1 MLLHHY
7 RFIADDSLIDTVS
20 LSAQLERD
28 DSPVAAVRDTLD
40 DLRRR
45 LDERFRSGADIRD
58 LVFGRAWC
66 IDQLLALLWQRFEWP
81 GDGVALI
88 AVGGYGRG
96 ELHPN
101 SDIDLMVLLEH
112 NDDSPCRGPLSE
124 FITLLWDIGLEIGHS
139 VRSLDD
145 CEREARDD
153 VTVITNL
160 LETRTLA
167 GPERL
172 LEEMRRRLSRERMW
186 DSDVFYRAKLEE
198 QRSRYRRF
206 NDSEYHLEPNVKS
219 SPGGLRDIQTVGWIA
234 KRHFGA
240 DLIEEL
246 VARGF
251 MTDSDLRIASQS
263 RAFLWQV
270 RYALHMITGR
280 AEDRLL
286 FDNQRAIAALFGYR
300 DTHER
305 LGVEEFMRRYY
316 RVVTALAELN
326 DMLMQ
331 HFDENILQGDEAPAI
346 TPLNDRFEIHGRYL
360 RIRSANVFKR
370 RPSALIEM
378 FVLLA
383 QHPDIEGVRAETIR
397 AIRDHRHLIDNSFRA
412 DLRNRSL
419 FMELLRSGGQVAR
432 ELGRMA
438 RYGILGKY
446 LPRFGHIIGLMQ
458 HDLFHI
464 YTVDAHTLRVLAAIE
479 QFRTPGG
486 REAYPLCA
494 ALIGRLPKLELLW
507 IAGLYHDIAK
517 GRGGDHSLLGARDV
531 QSFCTRH
538 GLPRRDTQLVS
549 WLIEHHLLMSTTAQ
563 KRDISDPEVI
573 REFAGVMQDEVHLDY
588 LYLLTVADINA
599 TNPTLWNSWRA
610 ALLRQLHNETRRVL
624 RRGLENPLHRSERIE
639 ETRDEAR
646 ALINCMGGD
655 CRPVETLWQ
664 TLGDDYFLQYSA
676 SEIVWHTRG
685 ILEAGSDSVPLVL
698 ISAPTAEMTDGGT
711 KVFVHTRSANN
722 LFAATAAAI
731 DQLGLSI
738 HDARIATSS
747 HDWTLNTFILLDE
760 DGSAIRDP
768 GRLGEIRQHL
778 VEELDDPD
786 DYPRIVR
793 RHTSRQLR
801 HFRVP
806 TRVLIEQD
814 DANGRTVLELIAAD
828 RPGLLARVGQ
838 IFMRFDIAL
847 SMARIATLGER
858 VEDVFF
864 ITDTEGMP
872 LVDPALQHALRD
884 ELCAVLNAEAGVTRQ
899 QDA

>member
-7 RFIADDSLIDTVS
+7 RFTPDTT
-20 LSAQLERD
+20 LLDTRELAARLEREA
-28 DSPVAAVRDTLD
+28 SPVAAARTLLEETRAELD
-40 DLRRR
+40 RRF
-45 LDERFRSGADIRD
+45 ERGADIRD
-58 LVFGRAWC
+58 LVYGRAWC
-66 IDQLLALLWQRFEWP
+66 MDQLLALLWHRFDW
-81 GDGVALI
+81 GDGAIALI

-96 ELHPN
+96 ELHPH
-101 SDIDLMVLLEH
+101 SDIDLMLLFEGE
-112 NDDSPCRGPLSE
+112 DDTPWRESMTA
-124 FITLLWDIGLEIGHS
+124 FVTLLWDIGLEIGHS
-139 VRSLDD
+139 VRSLGD
-145 CEREARDD
+145 CEREAQDD
-153 VTVITNL
+153 VTVMTNL
-160 LETRTLA
+160 LETRLLA
-167 GPERL
+167 GPERIL
-172 LEEMRRRLSRERMW
+172 DRMRERLSVERMW
-186 DSDVFYRAKLEE
+186 GSDTFYRAKLQE
-198 QRSRYRRF
+198 QQRRYRRF
-206 NDSEYHLEPNVKS
+206 NHSEYHLEPNIKS
-219 SPGGLRDIQTVGWIA
+219 SPGGLRDIQTVSWIA
-234 KRHFGA
+234 RRHFA
-240 DLIEEL
+240 MRPIDEL

-270 RYALHMITGR
+270 RYALHMIAGR

-286 FDNQRAIAALFGYR
+286 FDHQRAIADLFGYR
-300 DTHER
+300 DTPER

-331 HFDENILQGDEAPAI
+331 DFDEKILQDGEDSEVRA
-346 TPLNDRFEIHGRYL
+346 LNDRFEIHGRYL
-360 RIRSANVFKR
+360 RIRHANVFKR
-370 RPSALIEM
+370 RPSALLEM

-383 QHPDIEGVRAETIR
+383 QHPEIEGVRAATIR
-397 AIRDHRHLIDNSFRA
+397 AIRDHRHLIDHAFRT

-419 FMELLRSGGQVAR
+419 FMELLRGGGEVAR

-464 YTVDAHTLRVLAAIE
+464 YTVDAHTLRVLE
-479 QFRTPGG
+479 VMQHFRTPEG
-486 REAYPLCA
+486 RDEYPLCS
-494 ALIGRLPKLELLW
+494 ALIARLPKLELLW

-517 GRGGDHSLLGARDV
+517 GRGGDHSKLGARDV

-538 GLPRRDTQLVS
+538 GLPRRDMYLVS

-573 REFAGVMQDEVHLDY
+573 REFAAVAHDEVHLDY

-610 ALLRQLHNETRRVL
+610 ALLRQLHNESRRVL
-624 RRGLENPLHRSERIE
+624 RRGLENPVNRREWID

-646 ALINCMGGD
+646 ALINCLGGD
-655 CRPVETLWQ
+655 STEVESLWQ

-676 SEIVWHTRG
+676 SEIAWHTQG
-685 ILEAGSDSVPLVL
+685 ILQAGLEATPLVL
-698 ISAPTAEMTDGGT
+698 ISAPTEEMTDGTT
-711 KVFVHTRSANN
+711 KVFVHTRSVSN

-747 HDWTLNTFILLDE
+747 HNWTLNTFILLDE
-760 DGSAIRDP
+760 NGSAIRNP
-768 GRLGEIRQHL
+768 ARLEEIRAHL

-786 DYPRIVR
+786 DYPRIVK
-793 RHTSRQLR
+793 RHTSRQLK

-814 DANGRTVLELIAAD
+814 RANERTVLELIAAD

-838 IFMRFDIAL
+838 IFMSLDISLTGAK
-847 SMARIATLGER
+847 IATLGER

-864 ITDTEGMP
+864 ITDARGQA
-872 LVDPALQHALRD
+872 LRDPALHDRLR
-884 ELCAVLNAEAGVTRQ
+884 ERLCEVLDAEVGLAPS
-899 QDA
+899 